1 MTRTQV
7 YRTLMRCSEGNCN
20 GCLLEHA
27 DGCVK
32 LLVEKAAAVIRAD
45 NKVIGATKASKMNLE
60 V

>member
-7 YRTLMRCSEGNCN
+7 YRTLLRCSEGNCK

-32 LLVEKAAAVIRAD
+32 QLVEKAAAVIRAD
-45 NKVIGATKASKMNLE
+45 NKVIGAHKAQENKSE

>member
-7 YRTLMRCSEGNCN
+7 YRTLVRCSEGNCK

-32 LLVEKAAAVIRAD
+32 QLVEKAAAVIRAD
-45 NKVIGATKASKMNLE
+45 NKVIGISKVREMNE
-60 V
+60 NV

>member
-7 YRTLMRCSEGNCN
+7 YRTLVRCSEGNCK

-32 LLVEKAAAVIRAD
+32 QLVEKAAAVIKAD
-45 NKVIGATKASKMNLE
+45 NEVIGLSKVREMNIN